1 MLSVALSLRAAL
13 KHCQYQSIM
22 CTIDARSSCCA
33 LGRLMD
39 LLPRGF
45 MYDVSPTPWI
55 EGFKSPLSDDRSI
68 LLR

>member
-1 MLSVALSLRAAL
+1 MLSMAVSLGATVKR
-13 KHCQYQSIM
+13 CWYQSII

-55 EGFKSPLSDDRSI
+55 EGFRSPLGDGRSI
-68 LLR
+68 LL